1 MILRDIFGDKIFTR
15 KLMSLTLPITL
26 QSLMLALVAAGD
38 AFMLGM
44 SDQNAMSAVSLATQ
58 VQFVQN
64 MLLTAIVSGV
74 GLLGAQY
81 WGKKDKKVLGEIF
94 GLSVRESMVLSA
106 AFFAGCYFMP
116 ERLMLAFAHDPELV
130 RLGAEY
136 LKIASWSYLLTGV
149 SQSYLAIMRVSDHA
163 ARSAWISSTAVV
175 LNIL

>member
-1 MILRDIFGDKIFTR
+1 MILRDIFGDRVFTR

-81 WGKKDKKVLGEIF
+81 WGKKDKKIF

-136 LKIASWSYLLTGV
+136 LKIASWSYLLTGL

-175 LNIL
+175 LNII